1 MPGLALQDFRIV
13 ECGDMV
19 AAAYAAK
26 LMADMGAEV
35 IKIENPAGGDTARQ
49 RGPFPGKIPH
59 PEKSGLFLYLNTN
72 KRGVT
77 LNLETSRGQDIFQRL
92 VGQADLFIHNVHPT
106 RMAALGL
113 DYESLAS
120 KNKELVMTSI
130 TPFGL
135 TGPHKDYQAYD

>member
-1 MPGLALQDFRIV
+1 MPGLALEGYRIV

-35 IKIENPAGGDTARQ
+35 IKIETPAGGDPARQ

-77 LNLETSRGQDIFQRL
+77 LNLEDQRGQDIFQGL
-92 VGQADLFIHNVHPT
+92 IKQADLFIHNVHPT
-106 RMAALGL
+106 RMSALGL
-113 DYESLAS
+113 DYERGTRVACA
-120 KNKELVMTSI
+120 T
-130 TPFGL
+130 
-135 TGPHKDYQAYD
+135 

>member
-1 MPGLALQDFRIV
+1 MPGLALAGFRIV

-49 RGPFPGKIPH
+49 RGPYPGRIPH

-77 LNLETSRGQDIFQRL
+77 LNLETTRGQDAFQRL
-92 VGQADLFIHNVHPT
+92 VAQADLLI
-106 RMAALGL
+106 
-113 DYESLAS
+113 
-120 KNKELVMTSI
+120 
-130 TPFGL
+130 
-135 TGPHKDYQAYD
+135 

>member
-1 MPGLALQDFRIV
+1 MPGGALAGFRIV

-35 IKIENPAGGDTARQ
+35 IKIEDPAGGDSARQ

-77 LNLETSRGQDIFQRL
+77 LNLEDRRGQETFQRL
-92 VGQADLFIHNVHPT
+92 ITRADLLIHNVHPT
-106 RMAALGL
+106 QMPASGL
-113 DYESLAS
+113 DY
-120 KNKELVMTSI
+120 
-130 TPFGL
+130 
-135 TGPHKDYQAYD
+135 